1 MRSNFATS
9 WAFISACS
17 EVDFLVIDHSSTC
30 NGGHNQ
36 GGKPASADDR
46 SVLRMIYFAM
56 PSLHPAFPPIDRDEF
71 RRGGR
76 GCFSVGQPFIAS
88 ALARAAVYSEE
99 R

>member
-1 MRSNFATS
+1 
-9 WAFISACS
+9 
-17 EVDFLVIDHSSTC
+17 
-30 NGGHNQ
+30 
-36 GGKPASADDR
+36 
-46 SVLRMIYFAM
+46 MIYFAM